1 MSTGLV
7 SVCSICSIF
16 GLVNVVAYNG
26 VLLVSCIGVALNVVQ
41 TCKEKWALF
50 TSYFNI
56 LYILNLENIEC
67 NDPRMIPTIHF
78 IFQSFPIISIYEETS
93 LHIKPIHFQK
103 HFDHFDNNASM
114 HFYAFMHL

>member
-41 TCKEKWALF
+41 TCKEK
-50 TSYFNI
+50 
-56 LYILNLENIEC
+56 
-67 NDPRMIPTIHF
+67 
-78 IFQSFPIISIYEETS
+78 
-93 LHIKPIHFQK
+93 
-103 HFDHFDNNASM
+103 
-114 HFYAFMHL
+114 